1 MSHKRQWK
9 SPRMRNSLVQTC
21 LRATY
26 SFRCHASHSVV
37 GSSDSSLPL
46 PCTPPCTAVSALIPS
61 PTTANAGPFLIP
73 FLPPSHSGP
82 DSTLKR
88 PGPGGELSPAS
99 QPPFVVSTMAPSRAC
114 HQWPMAAFHSF
125 RSFPSVA
132 TLVQLQSTLISVGLD
147 IAPSPKLPSRRHPV
161 FYAVVTTLW
170 HSLSNCRVYNTFKAA
185 LT

>member
-1 MSHKRQWK
+1 MSHKRQWNWK

-26 SFRCHASHSVV
+26 SFRCHASRSVV

-73 FLPPSHSGP
+73 FLPPSHSCP
-82 DSTLKR
+82 DSAPSR

-99 QPPFVVSTMAPSRAC
+99 QPPFAVSTMAPSRVC
-114 HQWPMAAFHSF
+114 HQWPMAAFHGF
-125 RSFPSVA
+125 RSFLSVA
-132 TLVQLQSTLISVGLD
+132 TLVQLSVYVGLSGPRHRVVAQA
-147 IAPSPKLPSRRHPV
+147 APRVDTPFSRPSSLPCGILFRIVLTTPLKL
-161 FYAVVTTLW
+161 L
-170 HSLSNCRVYNTFKAA
+170 
-185 LT
+185 